1 MSRHQP
7 PGRNPAQ
14 PPATARATPAG
25 RPTAGPAQGA
35 VPLGRLLARTCA
47 AEWTR
52 LWTVRSTWWFL
63 AAAAVAM
70 VGLGL
75 VAGTD
80 AAGSPSEADGE
91 AAWLVS
97 RVATFPAQ
105 FALLGLALTAVTA
118 DHATG
123 GIVPTLQW
131 TPRRSVL
138 FWARA
143 VVAAAAATVA
153 GVLLAALAAVTA
165 YVVARPVLRLPWR
178 EGLESLG
185 TVALVLGAGTLLA
198 VGLGAWLRS
207 TAGGLVSV
215 FLLVLVLPVL
225 LPQLGYAW
233 LVSVADL
240 LPGVASLFLLVGEPA
255 GRGLGDASATLT
267 VLAWAVGALG
277 LGWWRLVRA
286 DADR

>member
-1 MSRHQP
+1 MSAHEP
-7 PGRNPAQ
+7 S
-14 PPATARATPAG
+14 ATRATPATPAARDG
-25 RPTAGPAQGA
+25 LAGPGPAAEGP
-35 VPLGRLLARTCA
+35 VPLGPLLLRTCA

-52 LWTVRSTWWFL
+52 LWSVRSTWWFL

-80 AAGSPSEADGE
+80 AAGSPEDATGE
-91 AAWLVS
+91 AAWLAS

-138 FWARA
+138 FWCRA
-143 VVAAAAATVA
+143 LVAAGAATVA
-153 GVLLAALAAVTA
+153 GLVLAAAAGVTA

-185 TVALVLGAGTLLA
+185 AVAVVLAAGTLLA

-225 LPQLGYAW
+225 LPQLGYTW

-240 LPGVASLFLLVGEPA
+240 LPGVSSLFLLLGEPT
-255 GRGLGDASATLT
+255 GRGLSDTSATLT
-267 VLAWAVGALG
+267 VGAWAVGALA

-286 DADR
+286 DAGR